1 MKVTEMV
8 TALLGIVNVHGL
20 LVALP
25 EQETFWVVQL
35 ENLQLELGFAV
46 TVTVESIPSEHPLEQ
61 LGETEPL
68 PEPTIVVKV

>member
-1 MKVTEMV
+1 MKVAEMV

-35 ENLQLELGFAV
+35 ESFQPELGFAV
-46 TVTVESIPSEHPLEQ
+46 TVTVESTLSEHPLEQ

-68 PEPTIVVKV
+68 PEPTTVIKV